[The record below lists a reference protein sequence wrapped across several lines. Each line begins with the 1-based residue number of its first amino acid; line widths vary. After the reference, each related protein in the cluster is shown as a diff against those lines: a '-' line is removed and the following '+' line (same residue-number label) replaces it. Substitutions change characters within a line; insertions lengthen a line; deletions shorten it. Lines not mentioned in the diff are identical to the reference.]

1 MRKLLDGE
9 PVFLIY
15 KGEVLER
22 NLTRTRISLDEI
34 FAQVRNDGYRDIAE
48 VEYVI
53 LEQTGKMSVLPKANT
68 AAVTPEDLS
77 LNKPETGMAH
87 TVVIDGR
94 IHEIFLRKANAAP
107 GDVTRVLKCA
117 GAKLEDVLYLTLDE
131 NGKATLV
138 LREDR
143 KGAVKK
149 P

>member
-1 MRKLLDGE
+1 MADTQALQFHCTTCPSECLLD
-9 PVFLIY
+9 
-15 KGEVLER
+15 
-22 NLTRTRISLDEI
+22 
-34 FAQVRNDGYRDIAE
+34 
-48 VEYVI
+48 
-53 LEQTGKMSVLPKANT
+53 
-68 AAVTPEDLS
+68 
-77 LNKPETGMAH
+77 
-87 TVVIDGR
+87 VVIEKD
-94 IHEIFLRKANAAP
+94 